1 MSLPR
6 PPAECPPR
14 AALLLAALLLA
25 ALPAQA
31 LLKHVDPDG
40 RVTYTDRPPPDPAGS
55 VKALAGPV
63 GAGAD
68 EVAALPYAL
77 REPAQRF
84 PVTLYTMQDCG
95 EPCTLARAL
104 LARRGVPYAEH
115 LASRN
120 DEREAWPERVGGLEA
135 PVLKVGQQALRGY
148 VSAAWEEALDT
159 AGYPRQSQ
167 LPASYRPRVRP
178 LIEDHTPPAPKT
190 PPTPAPVDPA
200 SNPAGIRF

>member
-1 MSLPR
+1 MSR
-6 PPAECPPR
+6 PHPPLDTPR

-31 LLKHVDPDG
+31 LLKHVGPDG
-40 RVTYTDRPPPDPAGS
+40 HVTYTDRPLPAAVGN
-55 VKALAGPV
+55 VKALAQPG
-63 GAGAD
+63 GGID
-68 EVAALPYAL
+68 SEALPYAL

-104 LARRGVPYAEH
+104 LARRGVPYAEQI
-115 LASRN
+115 ASRN

-135 PVLKVGQQALRGY
+135 PTLKVGQQALRGY
-148 VSAAWEEALDT
+148 APAAWEEALDT

-178 LIEDHTPPAPKT
+178 LIEDPTPPAPKT